1 MAVPPPVR
9 LVLTSLAVSFA
20 AIPGMLLWSATVL
33 ALSLFTLTLGF
44 PLSLTAFRAV
54 RWYADRYRGWVG
66 AFTGDPVPRP
76 YRVVRA
82 TGWLPRF
89 RAVAGDPATWR
100 DVAWLPFNATVGFT
114 IALLPVAF
122 VLNVLWHLTLPVV
135 FLAGGA
141 LSLNYGVFT
150 IHDLPTS
157 FLGLLPAAAA
167 VVAFAIAGRPLL
179 ALHAR
184 LTRWFLGPTARTV
197 LDRRVTELTESRAE
211 TLDTQ
216 AAELRRIE
224 RDLHDGAQARLVA
237 LGMSLGM
244 AEKLISRDPAAAA
257 ALLAEAARTNATA
270 LAELRDLARGIH
282 PPVLADRGLAGAV
295 QALALSS
302 AIPVRTTV
310 DLPGRLPAPVE
321 SALYFAVAEAV
332 ANLGKHSAATT
343 AWLTLTQRDGAA
355 VVVVGDDGRG
365 GAVDTEGGGL
375 HGIRRRLAAFDGT
388 MTISSPP
395 GGPTTVTMEV
405 PCASSSERT

>member
-1 MAVPPPVR
+1 
-9 LVLTSLAVSFA
+9 
-20 AIPGMLLWSATVL
+20 MLLWAATVL
-33 ALSLFTLTLGF
+33 GLSLLTLTIGV
-44 PLSLTAFRAV
+44 PLSLRTFGAV

-66 AFTGDPVPRP
+66 AFTGEPVGRP
-76 YRVVRA
+76 YRVVPA
-82 TGWLPRF
+82 AGWWPSF
-89 RAVAGDPATWR
+89 KAVTGDPATWR
-100 DVAWLPFNATVGFT
+100 DFAWLPFNMTVGFT

-122 VLNVLWHLTLPVV
+122 VLNVLWHLALPVV
-135 FLAGGA
+135 FLAGGTM
-141 LSLNYGVFT
+141 SLNYGVFT

-157 FLGLLPAAAA
+157 LLGLLPAAAA
-167 VVAFAIAGRPLL
+167 AVAFALTARPLL
-179 ALHAR
+179 GLHAR
-184 LTRWFLGPTARTV
+184 LTRWFLAPTTRTR
-197 LDRRVTELTESRAE
+197 LDERVAALTESRAE
-211 TLDTQ
+211 TLDAQ

-224 RDLHDGAQARLVA
+224 RDLHDGAQARLVS

-244 AEKLISRDPAAAA
+244 AKKLIDTDPAAATA
-257 ALLAEAARTNATA
+257 MLAEAATTNATA

-302 AIPVRTTV
+302 AIPVGVTV

-321 SALYFAVAEAV
+321 SALYFAVAEV
-332 ANLGKHSAATT
+332 VTNVGKHSGADR
-343 AWLTLTQRDGAA
+343 AWLTLTHRDGTA

-365 GAVDTEGGGL
+365 GAVDPEGGGL

-405 PCASSSERT
+405 PCASSSGKT

>member
-1 MAVPPPVR
+1 MALPPVR
-9 LVLTSLAVSFA
+9 LALTCLAVSFA
-20 AIPGMLLWSATVL
+20 AIPGMLLWVFTIQG
-33 ALSLFTLTLGF
+33 LSLFTLTVGF
-44 PLSLTAFRAV
+44 PLSLKAFDAT
-54 RWYADRYRGWVG
+54 RWYADRYRRWVG
-66 AFTGDPVPRP
+66 EFTGVPVPSP
-76 YRVVRA
+76 YREVHA

-89 RAVAGDPATWR
+89 RVVAGDPATWR
-100 DVAWLPFNATVGFT
+100 DFAWLPVNATVGFT
-114 IALLPVAF
+114 IALLPVAL
-122 VLNVLWHLTLPVV
+122 VLNVVWHLGLLVYY
-135 FLAGGA
+135 LAGGTM
-141 LSLNYGVFT
+141 SLNYALFT

-167 VVAFAIAGRPLL
+167 VVAFVLAGRPLL
-179 ALHAR
+179 LLNAR
-184 LTRWFLGPTARTV
+184 LTRWFLAPTRRAV

-237 LGMSLGM
+237 LGMNLGM
-244 AEKLISRDPAAAA
+244 AEKLIQRDPEAAS
-257 ALLAEAARTNATA
+257 ALLAEAAKTNATA

-295 QALALSS
+295 EALALSS
-302 AIPVRTTV
+302 AIPVHTTV
-310 DLPGRLPAPVE
+310 NLSGRLPAPVE
-321 SALYFAVAEAV
+321 SALYFAVAEAI
-332 ANLGKHSAATT
+332 ANLGKHSEATE
-343 AWLTLTQRDGAA
+343 AWLSLTQRDGAA
-355 VVVVGDDGRG
+355 VVAVIDNGRG

-405 PCASSSERT
+405 PCVSSSEKT